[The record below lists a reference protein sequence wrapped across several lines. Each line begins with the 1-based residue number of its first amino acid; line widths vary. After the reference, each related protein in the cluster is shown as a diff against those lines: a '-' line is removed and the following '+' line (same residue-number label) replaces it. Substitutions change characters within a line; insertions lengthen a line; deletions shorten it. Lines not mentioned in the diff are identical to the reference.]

1 MPETGLH
8 RQGYGLNDLRY
19 DMLRSDEVDIVT
31 LGLILKFEHKVSN
44 FFSFQFPSILLLT
57 DVPVLAEDTPEVAH
71 AEEDGSRAIPALQD
85 RLLAKVGKS

>member
-31 LGLILKFEHKVSN
+31 LGLILKLKHQVCNLFPFEL
-44 FFSFQFPSILLLT
+44 PSSLLL
-57 DVPVLAEDTPEVAH
+57 
-71 AEEDGSRAIPALQD
+71 
-85 RLLAKVGKS
+85 